1 MSKWKEIES
10 YIDSKSVNESKFNIT
25 RKQAQMILDLK
36 KDELKK
42 MRFLAML
49 DIDKDEVKKLGKID
63 PSIVKA
69 IGKQGGSFRT
79 SMVRKRANEEVKEDA
94 PTNSTAAGGVDMNP
108 TGLAKKKKDW
118 DGRTKEYKIHARKLM
133 AQREKRKLNA
143 KKSLCGSFRKG
154 VEESLNSFSREEFI
168 EEDNV
173 AILKKI
179 VKDKRNMPIKLK
191 DGQMKVD
198 LYTASA
204 FVQTLDKIKKPDTK
218 KKLEFIINKGN
229 KAQFLRTVDV
239 VFK

>member
-1 MSKWKEIES
+1 
-10 YIDSKSVNESKFNIT
+10 
-25 RKQAQMILDLK
+25 
-36 KDELKK
+36 
-42 MRFLAML
+42 
-49 DIDKDEVKKLGKID
+49 
-63 PSIVKA
+63 
-69 IGKQGGSFRT
+69 
-79 SMVRKRANEEVKEDA
+79 MVRKRANEEVKEDA
-94 PTNSTAAGGVDMNP
+94 PTNSVASGGVDMNP
-108 TGLAKKKKDW
+108 TGLAKKKREIDA
-118 DGRTKEYKIHARKLM
+118 RTKEYKIHARKLM

-168 EEDNV
+168 QEDNV

-239 VFK
+239 IFK